1 MSIRDYLHNN
11 FITVKSFAEKLDVC
25 PDHISA
31 IKNGRYSPSKKL
43 AKSIERVTGGQIK
56 AHDLRKDLAE
66 KCA

>member
-11 FITVKSFAEKLDVC
+11 FIRVKSFAEKLDVC

-31 IKNGRYSPSKKL
+31 IKNGRYHPSKKL
-43 AKSIERVTGGQIK
+43 AKAIEKVSGGQIK
-56 AHDLRKDLAE
+56 ASDLRKDVVK